1 MNAKWLHS
9 ELSVLMI
16 GLLLCLGNPIAAQER
31 DTVIVVRRDRVAA
44 PPHRRHHHGEPGEGE
59 PL

>member
-16 GLLLCLGNPIAAQER
+16 GLLLCLSNPIAAQER
-31 DTVIVVRRDRVAA
+31 DTVIVVRRDTVWLPRPTADTIMESQVKES
-44 PPHRRHHHGEPGEGE
+44 R
-59 PL
+59 